1 MSESVSETITVS
13 YDPST
18 SDDYLMPSGSYTI
31 SLDSLSI
38 DHDENEWHQTN
49 RWQWQ
54 PKTQLDLFDRLIESS
69 SVAQSSLFMYEGED
83 SVEST
88 ADYYIK
94 TKEYL
99 QDCKA
104 SGWLRVTFDEESQ
117 HHQFWFVGS
126 DADYTWW
133 KMRWSE
139 YFDQSFAQVFK
150 I

>member
-1 MSESVSETITVS
+1 MSESVSEMVTVS
-13 YDPST
+13 YNPCD
-18 SDDYLMPSGSYTI
+18 DDYLMPSGSYTI
-31 SLDSLSI
+31 SLADI
-38 DHDENEWHQTN
+38 DLTTCNELTLNQQWS
-49 RWQWQ
+49 WQ

-69 SVAQSSLFMYEGED
+69 SVAQSSLFMYEDED
-83 SVEST
+83 GVEST

-104 SGWLRVTFDEESQ
+104 SGWLKVTFDEESQ

-139 YFDQSFAQVFK
+139 YFDQSFQLG
-150 I
+150 IQI

>member
-1 MSESVSETITVS
+1 MSDVQVTSVS

-31 SLDSLSI
+31 SLDSLST
-38 DHDENEWHQTN
+38 DHDWNEWDQTN

-83 SVEST
+83 GVESS

-104 SGWLRVTFDEESQ
+104 SGWLKITFDEESQ
-117 HHQFWFVGS
+117 HHRFWFVGS

-139 YFDQSFAQVFK
+139 YFDQSFQLG
-150 I
+150 IQI

>member
-1 MSESVSETITVS
+1 MSESVSEMVTVS
-13 YDPST
+13 YNPCD
-18 SDDYLMPSGSYTI
+18 DDYLMPSGSYTI
-31 SLDSLSI
+31 SLADI
-38 DHDENEWHQTN
+38 DLTTCNELTLNQQWS
-49 RWQWQ
+49 WQ

-69 SVAQSSLFMYEGED
+69 SVAQSSLFMYEDED
-83 SVEST
+83 GVEST

-104 SGWLRVTFDEESQ
+104 SGWLKVTFDEESQ
-117 HHQFWFVGS
+117 HHRFWFVGS

-139 YFDQSFAQVFK
+139 YFDQLFVNRL
-150 I
+150 